1 MKGRVA
7 IVGAAES
14 DYGILPG
21 STALQLHVQAAKRAL
36 ADAGLTRDDVDGVF
50 STGGSYGMMPL
61 IGLIEYMGL
70 KPRYVD
76 STNTGGALWE
86 FMVEHAIGALQAGL
100 CTVALL
106 TYGACPRSDVSGAGG
121 PGQSPDGPGT
131 RFSAAGTPVAFEDP
145 FGMPLPARG
154 GLVASRHMYQYGTT
168 SEQLAAVAVAIR
180 RNASLNPNAMYRK
193 PITVEDV
200 LASPLISDPL
210 HRLDCC
216 VVTDGGGAVV
226 LTTLDRARDLKAEP
240 VLVLGTGG
248 AIASETLAGWAE
260 FPDVVATQSG
270 KLAYQRAGLGPEDI
284 DTLQLYDAYTINILL
299 QLEALGF
306 CKPGESGPFVE
317 DGRLA
322 YDGALPTNTDGGG
335 LSSNH
340 PGMRGMFLLIE
351 AVRQLRHQ
359 AGEAQVPGAEVA
371 LCNGTGG
378 PYSSCGTVIL
388 GRQR

>member
-1 MKGRVA
+1 MKGQVA

-36 ADAGLTRDDVDGVF
+36 DDAGLTRDDVDGVF
-50 STGGSYGMMPL
+50 STGWMYGMMPL
-61 IGLIEYMGL
+61 IGVIEYMGL

-76 STNTGGALWE
+76 STNTGGTLWE
-86 FMVEHAIGALQAGL
+86 FMVEHAIGAITAGL
-100 CTVALL
+100 CDVALL
-106 TYGACPRSDVSGAGG
+106 TYGSNARSDVSGAGG
-121 PGQSPDGPGT
+121 PGHGKDGPGN

-145 FGMPLPARG
+145 FGMPLTARG
-154 GLVASRHMYQYGTT
+154 GLVASRHMHLYGTT
-168 SEQLAAVAVAIR
+168 SEQMAAVAVAIR
-180 RNASLNPNAMYRK
+180 RNAGLNPNAMYRD

-200 LASPLISDPL
+200 LASPLVSDPL

-216 VVTDGGGAVV
+216 VVSDGGGAVV
-226 LTTLDRARDLKAEP
+226 LTTTERAKDLKSEP

-248 AIASETLAGWAE
+248 AIASETIAGWTE
-260 FPDVVATQSG
+260 FPEMVATQSG
-270 KLAYQRAGLGPEDI
+270 KLAYERAGVKPDDI
-284 DTLQLYDAYTINILL
+284 DTLQLYDAYTINVLL

-306 CKPGESGPFVE
+306 CKPGESGPMVE

-322 YDGALPTNTDGGG
+322 YDGSLPTNTDGGG

-351 AVRQLRHQ
+351 AVRQLRGR
-359 AGEAQVPGAEVA
+359 AGPAQVPGAELA

-378 PYSSCGTVIL
+378 PYCSCGTVIL
-388 GRQR
+388 GKQR